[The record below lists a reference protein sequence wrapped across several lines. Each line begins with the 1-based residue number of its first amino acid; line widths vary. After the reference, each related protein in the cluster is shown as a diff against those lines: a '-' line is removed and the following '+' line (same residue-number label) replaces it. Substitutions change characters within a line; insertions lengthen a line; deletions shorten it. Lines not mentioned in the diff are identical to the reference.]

1 MENRVSHED
10 LMRFLDGEM
19 PPEEHARVETEIAA
33 STELSRELAIFKSI
47 KGGFQ
52 DLSFHPGSYHHSV
65 WDAVNSTLTRPIGWI
80 LVVAGSVVWVAYG
93 VWVFTRSPVDPWEKL
108 AVGAVLIG
116 MILLLASVIWERY
129 RDWLTD
135 PYRDVYR

>member
-1 MENRVSHED
+1 MENRISHED
-10 LMRFLDGEM
+10 LMRFLDGEL
-19 PPEEHARVETEIAA
+19 PPEEHTRVETEITA

-65 WDAVNSTLTRPIGWI
+65 WDAVNNNLTRPIGWI